1 MSEVESLLFVHVPKT
16 AGTSFRLAVEGVFP
30 GRVAYDYALRAPET
44 WDGVRRHVYGKLDL
58 EALRRELTEARIT
71 MLGGHVIYR
80 RYSALFAPQQ
90 VITFL
95 REPIARL
102 VSEHEHACRHNG
114 FTGTLREFAAIPRNQ
129 NLQSK
134 MLAGVPLGQAALVG
148 ITERYGESL
157 ALLEKRVGWKV
168 SELVRNVNPAQAELA
183 GRYALDAEMERELRA
198 LNGEDLAF
206 YEEACRRFE
215 EVAGARAT

>member
-1 MSEVESLLFVHVPKT
+1 MQLFVHVPKT
-16 AGTSFRLAVEGVFP
+16 AGTSFRLAVEEVFP

-44 WDGVRRHVYGKLDL
+44 WEAVRRHVYGKLDL
-58 EALRRELTEARIT
+58 EALRRELAEAHIA
-71 MLGGHVIYR
+71 MLGGHVTYR
-80 RYSALFAPQQ
+80 RYAALFTPKQ

-114 FTGTLREFAAIPRNQ
+114 FTGTMLQFAEIPRNQ

-134 MLAGVPLGQAALVG
+134 MLTGVPLEHAALVG

-157 ALLEKRVGWKV
+157 ALLERRLGWKV
-168 SELVRNVNPAQAELA
+168 PELVRNVNPRQAELA
-183 GRYALDAEMERELRA
+183 GRYALDAKVERELRA
-198 LNGEDLAF
+198 LNGEDLAL
-206 YEEACRRFE
+206 YEEACRRFAE
-215 EVAGARAT
+215 QLAGATGT